1 MIRAI
6 KKYKG
11 LANRELTVAYKKVS
25 RELDRAYSRAL
36 AEAERMADAMEDH
49 KPSNIKKLE
58 KLDEIV
64 SSLQIE
70 LDAIGMLKTG
80 RFC

>member
-11 LANRELTVAYKKVS
+11 LANKELTVAYKKIS
-25 RELDRAYSRAL
+25 KELDRAYSRSL

-49 KPSNIKKLE
+49 KPANIKKLE
-58 KLDEIV
+58 KLDEV
-64 SSLQIE
+64 VNSLQTE

>member
-6 KKYKG
+6 RKYKG
-11 LANRELTVAYKKVS
+11 LVNKELTVAYRKIS
-25 RELDRAYSRAL
+25 RDLDRAYSKAL
-36 AEAERMADAMEDH
+36 GEAERMADAMEEH

-58 KLDEIV
+58 KLDEV
-64 SSLQIE
+64 VNSLQTE